1 MGKVLALPHLPGMDV
16 STLESESLDS
26 RVSADMSGPYP
37 PIFTLLSE
45 MIIFCEILSSSTITC
60 KSGFI
65 QNKM

>member
-45 MIIFCEILSSSTITC
+45 MIIFCE
-60 KSGFI
+60 KG
-65 QNKM
+65 